1 MRKLLLIT
9 AIALGLSACAS
20 APTVTKEDASAA
32 IAAAEME
39 TKRAA
44 EVKYEWRDTGK
55 LIKEAKEA
63 MKKEDYAT
71 AQKLANKA
79 ARQSTLAIQQ
89 YHDQK
94 NAGPAF

>member
-1 MRKLLLIT
+1 M
-9 AIALGLSACAS
+9 S
-20 APTVTKEDASAA
+20 VAA

-39 TKRAA
+39 TKHAA
-44 EVKYEWRDTGK
+44 ELKYEWRDTGK
-55 LIKEAKEA
+55 LIKQAKEA
-63 MKKEDYAT
+63 MDKKDYAA